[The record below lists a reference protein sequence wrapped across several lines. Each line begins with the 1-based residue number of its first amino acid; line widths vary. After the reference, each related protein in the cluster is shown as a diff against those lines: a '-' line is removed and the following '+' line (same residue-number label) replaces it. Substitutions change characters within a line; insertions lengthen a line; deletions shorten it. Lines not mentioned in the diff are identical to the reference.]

1 MPTNIMFVSHE
12 LRWFYPGN
20 LPENIQL
27 WFQHHCLLDSLKS
40 PETREDV
47 YLYSPGCDYLGIK
60 LRQGRLEVKWRQ
72 AELGVMDLGELVT
85 GKAEKWGKWL
95 CEDSKGE
102 SFQPAMVLGNPS
114 WVTVQKVR
122 YSQLFQVLGDF
133 SVQAVATNERLDNGC
148 SVEITN
154 LTVREKAWWSLA
166 FEAFGEDS
174 QMQENLQATASS
186 VFQTYQSSQLAIAN
200 SYAYPHWLGLIA
212 H

>member
-1 MPTNIMFVSHE
+1 MTNDTMLISNE

-27 WFQHHCLLDSLKS
+27 WFQQNCLIDPLKS
-40 PETREDV
+40 PEVREDV

-72 AELGVMDLGELVT
+72 AELGVLDFGELVT

-95 CEDSKGE
+95 CEDSQGD
-102 SFQPAMVLGNPS
+102 SFQPGMVLANPV
-114 WVTVQKVR
+114 WVNVHKVR
-122 YSQLFQVLGDF
+122 YSQLFQVFADF
-133 SVQAVATNERLDNGC
+133 SVKTVAKNERIDNGC

-154 LTVREKAWWSLA
+154 LTVRENAWWSLA

-174 QMQENLQATASS
+174 RILDNLKATANH
-186 VFQTYQSSQLAIAN
+186 VFQTYQNSQLAIAH
-200 SYAYPHWLGLIA
+200 SYAYPHWLRIIT